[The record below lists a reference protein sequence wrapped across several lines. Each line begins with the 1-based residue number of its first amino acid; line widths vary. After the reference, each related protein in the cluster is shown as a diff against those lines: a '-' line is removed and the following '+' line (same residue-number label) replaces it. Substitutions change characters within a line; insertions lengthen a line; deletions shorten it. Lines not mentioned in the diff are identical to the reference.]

1 MINMENKPTNV
12 EELFQKLKDYADTR
26 LDLLKL
32 KSINRVSGFVSSI
45 FTLVVLMLI
54 LFAVLFCISIG
65 LALVIGAWVG
75 QAYWGFFIVAALYLI
90 IGLVLYSARDKIIK
104 TPVSNKL
111 IKELID

>member
-1 MINMENKPTNV
+1 MIIMENKPTNV

-45 FTLVVLMLI
+45 FTLIVLVLI

-75 QAYWGFFIVAALYLI
+75 KAYWGFFIVAALYLI
-90 IGLVLYSARDKIIK
+90 IGLVLYSAREKIIK

>member
-1 MINMENKPTNV
+1 MENKPINV

-45 FTLVVLMLI
+45 FTLVVLVLI

>member
-1 MINMENKPTNV
+1 MENKPTNV

-45 FTLVVLMLI
+45 FTLVVLVLI

-75 QAYWGFFIVAALYLI
+75 QAYWGFFIGAALYLI